1 IFSRALHAKLAVK
14 GDSRAAQY
22 WTAIGALVGGFVVL
36 LLAQYV
42 PLFLTGALPIPAEA
56 LNAIISIQFLPLMTV
71 VALIFVFPWRRTNRL
86 LPGGFIGGL
95 FVTWYIV
102 AGTAVQFA
110 G

>member
-1 IFSRALHAKLAVK
+1 MRSFLI
-14 GDSRAAQY
+14 AQY
-22 WTAIGALVGGFVVL
+22 A
-36 LLAQYV
+36 
-42 PLFLTGALPIPAEA
+42 PLFATGALPIPGEA

-71 VALIFVFPWRRTNRL
+71 IALIFVYTWRRTNSH
-86 LPGGFIGGL
+86 LPGAFIAGL